1 MLFLCEQA
9 LINSGFDKQF
19 QGTHFYRCN
28 IESCLSNTKELDD
41 ALEMIK
47 TENTILVFETDKYG
61 TETEDFLEMLY
72 DKIASDS
79 TLSIFLVID
88 EAHDLNYKKGSPI
101 YNIMEKGRGNGIS
114 LISIFQ
120 GPHETKKAQYSM
132 MNQSE
137 LKLIFKLSDRT
148 DAEKVVEAY
157 QSLDENVTPTSI
169 LKESK
174 NTIDEFKTIFD
185 VCVNQISFDEWL
197 KFELTR
203 QQDKTINNKIGE
215 FHQELLGKVE
225 GWVDLGIGD
234 ETEIDLKKEDNTVFI
249 ELKNKYNT
257 MNSSSEKTCR
267 EKLEKVIEKY
277 PDATAYWAYVI
288 SKNYKSEDR
297 IWKYQQR
304 EDERIRRIS
313 GDRLY
318 TMVTGDPKALEK
330 TFNAIPKAIVEILG
344 EEYKLTEE
352 DEELQVEYNN
362 IIFKNEED

>member
-1 MLFLCEQA
+1 M
-9 LINSGFDKQF
+9 N
-19 QGTHFYRCN
+19 
-28 IESCLSNTKELDD
+28 
-41 ALEMIK
+41 
-47 TENTILVFETDKYG
+47 KYV
-61 TETEDFLEMLY
+61 EFVSDEDFLEC
-72 DKIASDS
+72 
-79 TLSIFLVID
+79 V
-88 EAHDLNYKKGSPI
+88 
-101 YNIMEKGRGNGIS
+101 R
-114 LISIFQ
+114 
-120 GPHETKKAQYSM
+120 
-132 MNQSE
+132 
-137 LKLIFKLSDRT
+137 
-148 DAEKVVEAY
+148 KVVEAY

-215 FHQELLGKVE
+215 FHQELLGKVD
-225 GWVDLGIGD
+225 GWMDLGIGD

-277 PDATAYWAYVI
+277 PDATVYWAYVI

-304 EDERIRRIS
+304 EDERIKRIS

-318 TMVTGDPKALEK
+318 AMVTGDPKALEK
-330 TFNAIPKAIVEILG
+330 TFNAIPKAIVNILG

-352 DEELQVEYNN
+352 DEKLQLEYNN
-362 IIFKNEED
+362 IIFKNEDD

>member
-1 MLFLCEQA
+1 M
-9 LINSGFDKQF
+9 N
-19 QGTHFYRCN
+19 
-28 IESCLSNTKELDD
+28 
-41 ALEMIK
+41 
-47 TENTILVFETDKYG
+47 KYV
-61 TETEDFLEMLY
+61 EFVSDEDFLEC
-72 DKIASDS
+72 
-79 TLSIFLVID
+79 V
-88 EAHDLNYKKGSPI
+88 
-101 YNIMEKGRGNGIS
+101 R
-114 LISIFQ
+114 
-120 GPHETKKAQYSM
+120 
-132 MNQSE
+132 
-137 LKLIFKLSDRT
+137 
-148 DAEKVVEAY
+148 KVVEAY

-215 FHQELLGKVE
+215 FHQELLGKVD
-225 GWVDLGIGD
+225 GWMDLGIGD

-277 PDATAYWAYVI
+277 PDATVYWAYVI

-297 IWKYQQR
+297 IWKYQQK
-304 EDERIRRIS
+304 EDERIKRIS

-318 TMVTGDPKALEK
+318 AMVTGDPKALEK
-330 TFNAIPKAIVEILG
+330 TFNAIPKAIVNILG

-352 DEELQVEYNN
+352 DEKLQLEYNN
-362 IIFKNEED
+362 IIFKNEDD

>member
-1 MLFLCEQA
+1 M
-9 LINSGFDKQF
+9 N
-19 QGTHFYRCN
+19 
-28 IESCLSNTKELDD
+28 
-41 ALEMIK
+41 
-47 TENTILVFETDKYG
+47 KYV
-61 TETEDFLEMLY
+61 EFVSDEDFLEC
-72 DKIASDS
+72 
-79 TLSIFLVID
+79 V
-88 EAHDLNYKKGSPI
+88 
-101 YNIMEKGRGNGIS
+101 R
-114 LISIFQ
+114 
-120 GPHETKKAQYSM
+120 
-132 MNQSE
+132 
-137 LKLIFKLSDRT
+137 
-148 DAEKVVEAY
+148 KVVEAY

-185 VCVNQISFDEWL
+185 VCVNQISFDEWS
-197 KFELTR
+197 KIELTR

-215 FHQELLGKVE
+215 FHQELLGKVD

-318 TMVTGDPKALEK
+318 AMVTGDPQALEK

-344 EEYKLTEE
+344 EDYKLTKE
-352 DEELQVEYNN
+352 DEKLQVEYNN
-362 IIFKNEED
+362 IIFKNQED

>member
-1 MLFLCEQA
+1 MNKF
-9 LINSGFDKQF
+9 IDFVSDK
-19 QGTHFYRCN
+19 
-28 IESCLSNTKELDD
+28 
-41 ALEMIK
+41 
-47 TENTILVFETDKYG
+47 
-61 TETEDFLEMLY
+61 DFLECV
-72 DKIASDS
+72 K
-79 TLSIFLVID
+79 
-88 EAHDLNYKKGSPI
+88 
-101 YNIMEKGRGNGIS
+101 
-114 LISIFQ
+114 
-120 GPHETKKAQYSM
+120 
-132 MNQSE
+132 
-137 LKLIFKLSDRT
+137 
-148 DAEKVVEAY
+148 KVVEAY

-318 TMVTGDPKALEK
+318 TMVTGDTKALEK